1 MNTEPLLPTVS
12 LVVPCR
18 NERQHIETCV
28 RSLLAQE
35 APTGGYELL
44 VVDGMSDDGT
54 RDILRYLAEDT
65 PQLRVLDN
73 PARNT
78 PCAMNL
84 GIQAAR
90 GRYIAIMG
98 AHARYAPDYIRQSV
112 AVLEMTGADNVG
124 GAMICEAEGGWQ
136 EAIAAAHHSPF
147 AVGGARWHNPQ
158 YEGPADTVYGGVYRR
173 EVFEC
178 IGLFDETLMRNQDD
192 ELNLRLLRAGGTIW
206 QSPCIKSWYSP
217 RRSLWALFQQYR
229 QYGYWKARVM
239 QKHKLP
245 ASIRHV
251 VPGGFVFALLTLP
264 VFGLW
269 WAPAW
274 WGWLGLVGI
283 YSAGNVLASALTA
296 ARWGWH
302 LLPRLPLVFVCYHVS
317 YGLGFLRGM
326 WDFIICRRRPGA
338 SYERLTRPTAK
349 QSPS

>member
-1 MNTEPLLPTVS
+1 
-12 LVVPCR
+12 
-18 NERQHIETCV
+18 
-28 RSLLAQE
+28 
-35 APTGGYELL
+35 
-44 VVDGMSDDGT
+44 
-54 RDILRYLAEDT
+54 
-65 PQLRVLDN
+65 
-73 PARNT
+73 
-78 PCAMNL
+78 MNL

-112 AVLEMTGADNVG
+112 AVLEVTGADNVG

-136 EAIAAAHHSPF
+136 QAIAAAHHTPF

-173 EVFEC
+173 EVFGR

-229 QYGYWKARVM
+229 QYGYWKVRVM

-264 VFGLW
+264 GLGLW

-302 LLPRLPLVFVCYHVS
+302 LLPRLPLVFVCYHLS
-317 YGLGFLRGM
+317 YGLGFLRGV
-326 WDFIICRRRPGA
+326 WDFVICGRRPAA
-338 SYERLTRPTAK
+338 SYARLTRPTAP
-349 QSPS
+349 QSP